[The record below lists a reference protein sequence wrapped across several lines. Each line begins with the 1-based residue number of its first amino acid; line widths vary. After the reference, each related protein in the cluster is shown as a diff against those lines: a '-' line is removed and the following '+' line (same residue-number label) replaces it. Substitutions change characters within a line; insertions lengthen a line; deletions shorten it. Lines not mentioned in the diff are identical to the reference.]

1 MVKDTILYD
10 LLGVSPNADEK
21 ELKKAYRKMSVKWHP
36 DKNINNK
43 EEATEKFQEITQAYQ
58 ILNDPEKR
66 DLYNQIGI
74 DILKKGAEGGMNIN
88 PEEFFKE
95 FMGGFNPFGGMGGGF
110 NPFGSMG
117 GRGNKKKDMKEN
129 CEAEL
134 IVTMEDIFNQVE
146 KTVKYIQRVYCK
158 DCNGYGTSD
167 GKKSSCGDCNGSGQK
182 MKISQMGPM
191 IQQMVVPCD
200 SCRGSGENIKNKC
213 SVCNGYK
220 FHNKQRTFTF
230 NLQREL
236 CDGRR
241 IQISEKGNIYRDG
254 KTKLII
260 FIKEMRHNLFS
271 REGNNLRME
280 INVKLYQA
288 LFGFKKNIKYLD
300 GSELCLNLNNIS
312 NSLLKTNSY
321 VVKKYG
327 MYDLNGN
334 RGDLIVDVNIKFPKL
349 NKLEKNELDI
359 LKKLLIKIDLDDYQK
374 EIKINN
380 KNMVKL
386 EHYNNEQ
393 YNDDNHNNDYNHPGQ
408 PPECVTS

>member
-36 DKNINNK
+36 DKNIGNRK
-43 EEATEKFQEITQAYQ
+43 KATEKFQEITQAYQ
-58 ILNDPEKR
+58 ILNDPKKR

-74 DILKKGAEGGMNIN
+74 DILKKGAEDGMNIN
-88 PEEFFKE
+88 PEDFFRD
-95 FMGGFNPFGGMGGGF
+95 FMGGGF
-110 NPFGSMG
+110 NPFGSFNPFG
-117 GRGNKKKDMKEN
+117 GRHNKKKDVKED
-129 CEAEL
+129 CETEL

-146 KTVKYIQRVYCK
+146 KTVNYIQRVYCK

-167 GKKSSCGDCNGSGQK
+167 GTKSNCSDCNGSGQK
-182 MKISQMGPM
+182 VKISQMGPM
-191 IQQMVVPCD
+191 IQQMSVPCD
-200 SCRGSGENIKNKC
+200 ICRGSGENIRKKC
-213 SVCNGYK
+213 STCNGYK

-241 IQISEKGNIYRDG
+241 IQINEKGHIYRDG
-254 KTKLII
+254 KSKLVI
-260 FIKEMRHNLFS
+260 FIKERRHNLFN
-271 REGNNLRME
+271 RDGNNLRMSLN
-280 INVKLYQA
+280 IKLFQA

-300 GSELCLNLNNIS
+300 GSDLCLNLKNIS
-312 NSLLKTNSY
+312 NNLLKTNSY
-321 VVKKYG
+321 VVKNYG
-327 MYDLNGN
+327 MYNLNGL

-374 EIKINN
+374 EVKINN
-380 KNMVKL
+380 KNIVEL
-386 EHYNNEQ
+386 ENYNNEDTTS
-393 YNDDNHNNDYNHPGQ
+393 NEDSSQ
-408 PPECVTS
+408 PHECVSQ